1 VTRVRGHWV
10 SSEGPQV
17 LPALACSATP
27 RGPPDPRSVP
37 TRCCS
42 PSTAVRSRGRGHGR
56 ALSWIGSC
64 PVDDYARGM
73 AEPLDTLDRRH
84 VDVLVVGAGLS
95 GIGAACHLQERLPG
109 TSYLLLEARQDLGGT
124 WDLFR
129 YPGVR
134 SDSDM
139 FTLGYRFRPW
149 TGERSIAE
157 GPSILRYLHETAR
170 EHGVEDRIRYGVTV
184 ERAEWSTDD
193 ATWTVHASRDG
204 EPVTFSCGFLWS
216 CSGYYRYDEG
226 YDPGFEGVEDFT
238 AGGGRVVHPQHWPA
252 DLDYA
257 GKRVVVV
264 GSGATAV
271 TLVPAM
277 ASGEA
282 AARHVTMLQR
292 SPSYIMALPG
302 VDRLA
307 VRLRERLSPTHAYTV
322 TRWKNILV
330 TTAIFQLSRR
340 RPELM
345 KRLIRTALTRQLPEG
360 YDVDTHFK
368 PAYDPWDQR
377 LCLVPDGDLFRA
389 IREGSVDVVT
399 ARIDRFTD
407 AGIRLT
413 SGEQLDAD
421 VIVTATGLT
430 LLPFGGVRLVVDGE
444 AVRLPDTMAYKG
456 MMLSGVPNFAY
467 VVGYTNASWT
477 LKADLVSEFVCRLLR
492 HLRSG
497 GFDMV
502 VPERDPQVAE
512 EPFMDFASG
521 YVQRSLHQLPKQG
534 SRAPWRLRQNYLRD
548 ALTIRRGGL
557 EDDAL
562 RFSRVRSRS
571 WSSA

>member
-1 VTRVRGHWV
+1 
-10 SSEGPQV
+10 V
-17 LPALACSATP
+17 LL
-27 RGPPDPRSVP
+27 
-37 TRCCS
+37 
-42 PSTAVRSRGRGHGR
+42 STAF
-56 ALSWIGSC
+56 
-64 PVDDYARGM
+64 
-73 AEPLDTLDRRH
+73 
-84 VDVLVVGAGLS
+84 
-95 GIGAACHLQERLPG
+95 
-109 TSYLLLEARQDLGGT
+109 
-124 WDLFR
+124 FR
-129 YPGVR
+129 
-134 SDSDM
+134 
-139 FTLGYRFRPW
+139 F
-149 TGERSIAE
+149 
-157 GPSILRYLHETAR
+157 
-170 EHGVEDRIRYGVTV
+170 
-184 ERAEWSTDD
+184 
-193 ATWTVHASRDG
+193 
-204 EPVTFSCGFLWS
+204 
-216 CSGYYRYDEG
+216 
-226 YDPGFEGVEDFT
+226 
-238 AGGGRVVHPQHWPA
+238 
-252 DLDYA
+252 
-257 GKRVVVV
+257 
-264 GSGATAV
+264 
-271 TLVPAM
+271 
-277 ASGEA
+277 
-282 AARHVTMLQR
+282 
-292 SPSYIMALPG
+292 
-302 VDRLA
+302 
-307 VRLRERLSPTHAYTV
+307 
-322 TRWKNILV
+322 
-330 TTAIFQLSRR
+330 SRR
-340 RPELM
+340 FPTLAR
-345 KRLIRTALTRQLPEG
+345 RLIRRLTQKQLPNI
-360 YDVDTHFK
+360 DVDTHFN
-368 PAYDPWDQR
+368 PPYDPWDQR

-502 VPERDPQVAE
+502 VPERDPEVAE

-571 WSSA
+571 RSSA